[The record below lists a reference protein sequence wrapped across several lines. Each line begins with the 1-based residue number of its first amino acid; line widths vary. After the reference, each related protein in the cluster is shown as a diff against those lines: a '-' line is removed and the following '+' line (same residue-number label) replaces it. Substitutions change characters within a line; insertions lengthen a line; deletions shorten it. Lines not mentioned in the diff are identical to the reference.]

1 MRGSGKLNDLYGTK
15 AFLYHLNMLPT
26 HLRSFQALELAVR
39 TGSLKAAAAQ
49 LGITQAAV
57 GQRIKALEDYLGM
70 DLLVRGRSGIR
81 PTNAFAASLAHVS
94 AAFRELET
102 AAAIL
107 DLQRIHEIH
116 IVADTDWAELWLH
129 PRLPA
134 FKSANPGTLFCINGV
149 GDVPLRLGQA
159 DCEIWFG
166 DARGGSEENELF
178 RDYLLPVSSPEN
190 KKRVLGTETRLE
202 GFPLLHLDCYRAD
215 PGAIGWPDWIR
226 TYGHRSTA
234 PERGIRFP
242 HIVRALE
249 SVYADAGLLLCGLA
263 LISPQLDS
271 GRLSALFPLSQG
283 AWTAHAYRATFKEAS
298 LRRKQV
304 ARFRSWLLAE
314 SMQTS
319 RRMTESIAAGPKG
332 RRKGGNSKAG
342 RMPR

>member
-1 MRGSGKLNDLYGTK
+1 
-15 AFLYHLNMLPT
+15 MLPT

-39 TGSLKAAAAQ
+39 TGSLKEAAAQ

-81 PTNAFAASLAHVS
+81 PASTLAAAMAHVS

-134 FKSANPGTLFCINGV
+134 FRSENPGTLFCINGI

-159 DCEIWFG
+159 DCDIWFG
-166 DARGGSEENELF
+166 VSRGGTEEDELF
-178 RDYLLPVSSPEN
+178 RDFLLPVSSPEN
-190 KKRVLGTETRLE
+190 KRRVLRTETRLE
-202 GFPLLHLDCYRAD
+202 GFPLLHLECYRAD
-215 PGAIGWPDWIR
+215 PGAIAWPDWIR
-226 TYGHRSTA
+226 MYGHRSTA

-263 LISPQLDS
+263 LIAPQLES
-271 GRLSALFPLSQG
+271 GRLSALFPVSQG
-283 AWTAHAYRATFKEAS
+283 AWTGHSYRAAFKEAS

-304 ARFRSWLLAE
+304 ARFRAWLLAE
-314 SMQTS
+314 SKHTS
-319 RRMTESIAAGPKG
+319 QRLRESVAATPQD
-332 RRKGGNSKAG
+332 RRKRGK
-342 RMPR
+342 